1 VQGCSNTVQA
11 LSATG
16 WLLLCAPAAGPAGQG
31 QPIKAPGPAHR
42 AATPSYEYGRDGS
55 QNSEKCSALSRC
67 IMYQDPLHRLQLLC
81 TVRP

>member
-16 WLLLCAPAAGPAGQG
+16 WLLLCAPCCWARRPGA
-31 QPIKAPGPAHR
+31 IKAPGPAHR

-67 IMYQDPLHRLQLLC
+67 IMYQDPLQLLC